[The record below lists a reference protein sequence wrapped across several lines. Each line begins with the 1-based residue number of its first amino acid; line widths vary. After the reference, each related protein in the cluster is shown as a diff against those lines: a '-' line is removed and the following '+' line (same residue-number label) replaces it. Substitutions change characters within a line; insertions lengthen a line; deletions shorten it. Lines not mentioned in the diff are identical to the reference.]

1 MLFFEHP
8 TTMIPQLI
16 ILLFVAAYTAT
27 GAAWDMKT
35 RKLPNWLTVSAFALG
50 VIFHTVAGALSEQ
63 GAIGGLL
70 FSLAGFGVGFG
81 ILFVLFA
88 IGGGAG
94 GDVKFMGALGAWVG
108 WKAILIIFIGS
119 GLIAA
124 ISLAVVFI
132 WSLFAG
138 SAQAND
144 VKKHQTLA
152 DRRLIPYAIPA
163 TISAWL
169 VLGGL
174 FTLKW
179 VATTGTPITL
189 EN

>member
-1 MLFFEHP
+1 MLFIEHP
-8 TTMIPQLI
+8 KAMIPQLI

-27 GAAWDMKT
+27 GAAWDIKT
-35 RKLPNWLTVSAFALG
+35 RRLPNWLTVTAFALG
-50 VIFHTVAGALSEQ
+50 VIFHTVAGAFSEQ
-63 GAIGGLL
+63 GAFGGLL

-88 IGGGAG
+88 IAGGAG

-124 ISLAVVFI
+124 ISLPVMFF
-132 WSLFAG
+132 WGLLAG

-144 VKKHQTLA
+144 EEKHQKLGT
-152 DRRLIPYAIPA
+152 RRLIPYAIPA

-179 VATTGTPITL
+179 VATSGSPITL

>member
-1 MLFFEHP
+1 M
-8 TTMIPQLI
+8 TMIPQLI
-16 ILLFVAAYTAT
+16 VLLFVAAYTAT
-27 GAAWDMKT
+27 GCAWDMKT
-35 RKLPNWLTVSAFALG
+35 RKLPNWLTVSAFGLG
-50 VIFHTVAGALSEQ
+50 LIFHTAAGAFSEQ
-63 GAIGGLL
+63 GAINGFL
-70 FSLAGFGVGFG
+70 FSLAGFGMGFG

-119 GLIAA
+119 GLVAA

-138 SAQAND
+138 SSPSDDEEKQ
-144 VKKHQTLA
+144 QTTSG
-152 DRRLIPYAIPA
+152 RQKIPYAIPA

-179 VATTGTPITL
+179 VAMSGSPITL

>member
-1 MLFFEHP
+1 
-8 TTMIPQLI
+8 MIPQVI
-16 ILLFVAAYTAT
+16 VLLCVAAFTAT
-27 GAAWDMKT
+27 GCAWDLKT
-35 RKLPNWLTVSAFALG
+35 RRLPNWLTVTTFFAGL
-50 VIFHTVAGALSEQ
+50 VFHSVVGSLTEQ
-63 GAIGGLL
+63 GLVGGFL
-70 FSLAGFGVGFG
+70 FSLAGFGMGFG

-124 ISLAVVFI
+124 ISLVVVAV
-132 WSLFAG
+132 WSLAVG
-138 SAQAND
+138 SPEPKEGE
-144 VKKHQTLA
+144 KKESSLA
-152 DRRLIPYAIPA
+152 RRKIPYAIPA

-179 VATTGTPITL
+179 VAMSGSAITL

>member
-1 MLFFEHP
+1 
-8 TTMIPQLI
+8 MIPQII

-27 GAAWDMKT
+27 GAAWDVKT
-35 RKLPNWLTVSAFALG
+35 RKLPNWLTVSAFGLG
-50 VIFHTVAGALSEQ
+50 LVFHTVAGAFAEQ

-124 ISLAVVFI
+124 ISLAVVFV
-132 WSLFAG
+132 WSLIAG
-138 SAQAND
+138 SAQAD
-144 VKKHQTLA
+144 DEEKQQSLA
-152 DRRLIPYAIPA
+152 NRRLIPYAIPA

-179 VATTGTPITL
+179 VAATGSPITL